1 MLQSRCLKSCA
12 LGVKTTLSCF
22 EPRCWRFISILYQ
35 NECRIIMM
43 DNVGMCHSVDALQPF
58 VWLAGFFTLQRLSH
72 LFWKARCRVKRILVA
87 DSGRG
92 GSWKCQELRG
102 ADSSEVFRRRV
113 VNNHWPSTISLWIFR
128 NSSIQFTTVTTIS
141 LGFIPSDC
149 SGRMGRMGR
158 SSMLRGISPLQCSNF
173 AAVTWLRAPWW
184 KFRWMLGH
192 WMGKAWNPKE

>member
-1 MLQSRCLKSCA
+1 MIIMVVLIHSHCSSRVSYRVSHIGCWATEACCGTLLHHKVLVEALPVGWIIAPQLQNAAERRCLKSCA

-22 EPRCWRFISILYQ
+22 EPRCLRFISILYQ

-43 DNVGMCHSVDALQPF
+43 DNVGMCQSVDTLQPF

-113 VNNHWPSTISLWIFR
+113 VNNHWPSTISLWILFEY
-128 NSSIQFTTVTTIS
+128 
-141 LGFIPSDC
+141 
-149 SGRMGRMGR
+149 SGIRLF
-158 SSMLRGISPLQCSNF
+158 SSPLSP
-173 AAVTWLRAPWW
+173 LY
-184 KFRWMLGH
+184 H
-192 WMGKAWNPKE
+192 